1 MRAIRQRIFA
11 CIFAVLFITVMASG
25 GKKEVKAAERAG
37 DAGTNTLVVYFSCTE
52 NTKTVAEHA
61 ANILNADIYEIVPAI
76 PYTSEDLNY
85 SNSASRTSIEQNDP
99 NARPQISGNVVNL
112 EGYETILIGYP
123 IWWGQAPKI
132 IYTFLESYDF
142 SGKTILPFC
151 TSASSPLGTSAD
163 NLHAVCP
170 SSVRWLDGRRFGAG
184 TSRETVEGWLS
195 DMGFSSP
202 GEGECKHNYIEE
214 VTVEAGCT
222 MDGEKTY
229 TCSLCGNSYAVP
241 IPAAH
246 HLVTDPAIAAG
257 CETEGK
263 TEGSHCSVC
272 NTVIIEQK
280 DVPASGH
287 HYKVDIVPATT
298 KKDGSITRICTV
310 CRTAEDRKVISQAKS
325 MKISRLSFI
334 YNGKSKKPGITIED
348 NQGKMLNEGVDYTII
363 YPENAKEPGIYKV
376 TVQFRGNYSGTM
388 SGNFTLRPQ
397 NVSISKLMP
406 KKSGFSVKWKK
417 QKQKLSGYEISYSTS
432 RKFTKKTTHFLTIR
446 KGAGTSKSVSKLKDK
461 QKYYVRLRSFRTV
474 KENGRSRKL
483 YSEWSK
489 AKTVRV
495 KNRS

>member
-1 MRAIRQRIFA
+1 MDEAQR
-11 CIFAVLFITVMASG
+11 
-25 GKKEVKAAERAG
+25 
-37 DAGTNTLVVYFSCTE
+37 DQN
-52 NTKTVAEHA
+52 
-61 ANILNADIYEIVPAI
+61 
-76 PYTSEDLNY
+76 
-85 SNSASRTSIEQNDP
+85 EQ
-99 NARPQISGNVVNL
+99 ARPELSSHVENMEDYDVI
-112 EGYETILIGYP
+112 ILGYP
-123 IWWGQAPKI
+123 NWWGQAPKI
-132 IYTFLESYDF
+132 IYTFLESYDL

>member
-1 MRAIRQRIFA
+1 M
-11 CIFAVLFITVMASG
+11 
-25 GKKEVKAAERAG
+25 
-37 DAGTNTLVVYFSCTE
+37 
-52 NTKTVAEHA
+52 
-61 ANILNADIYEIVPAI
+61 
-76 PYTSEDLNY
+76 
-85 SNSASRTSIEQNDP
+85 
-99 NARPQISGNVVNL
+99 
-112 EGYETILIGYP
+112 
-123 IWWGQAPKI
+123 
-132 IYTFLESYDF
+132 
-142 SGKTILPFC
+142 
-151 TSASSPLGTSAD
+151 
-163 NLHAVCP
+163 
-170 SSVRWLDGRRFGAG
+170 
-184 TSRETVEGWLS
+184 
-195 DMGFSSP
+195 
-202 GEGECKHNYIEE
+202 
-214 VTVEAGCT
+214 EAGCT

-363 YPENAKEPGIYKV
+363 YPENAKEPEIYKV